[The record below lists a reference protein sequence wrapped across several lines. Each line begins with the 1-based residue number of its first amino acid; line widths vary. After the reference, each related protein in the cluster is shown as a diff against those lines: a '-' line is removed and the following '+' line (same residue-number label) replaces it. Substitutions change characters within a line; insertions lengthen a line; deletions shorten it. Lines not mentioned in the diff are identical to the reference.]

1 MQVNKLKSTIENET
15 WLTLNLSSNL
25 MGFSDD
31 ETNFPHKLLLTDIQ
45 VSKICKAF
53 ANASSANI
61 NISKIQLS
69 NMMQSRGLIGL
80 DYLIAPIKVL
90 FSVPKIVNNKRQFF
104 SENKDKTY
112 DTIKTVDNSI
122 KGI

>member
-53 ANASSANI
+53 ANDSSANI
-61 NISKIQLS
+61 NISKIQLWC
-69 NMMQSRGLIGL
+69 NQE
-80 DYLIAPIKVL
+80 D
-90 FSVPKIVNNKRQFF
+90 
-104 SENKDKTY
+104 
-112 DTIKTVDNSI
+112 
-122 KGI
+122 